1 MVGYIVAGI
10 VLIYFVILW
19 PRFEGLPPRSARLRR
34 QRLAGKLGLHNT
46 PSVGELHLTSS
57 NREELLNLITCMDT
71 DTFSKLY
78 NSKHFY
84 IMESRNS
91 VLTLYCSIKEPTGN
105 VNYQAL
111 QSSGFMRV
119 LIEEHLLVRFLN
131 ELAAEGSA

>member
-57 NREELLNLITCMDT
+57 SREELLNLVTCIDT

-78 NSKHFY
+78 NAQHFY
-84 IMESRNS
+84 LVESRNS
-91 VLTLYCSIKEPTGN
+91 ILTLYCSVKEPVEN
-105 VNYQAL
+105 VNYRTL
-111 QSSGFMRV
+111 QSSAFMRI
-119 LIEEHLLVRFLN
+119 LIEEHLLIRFLS
-131 ELAAEGSA
+131 ELDEGSA

>member
-111 QSSGFMRV
+111 QSSCRRECMINGLASFMAF
-119 LIEEHLLVRFLN
+119 I
-131 ELAAEGSA
+131 

>member
-10 VLIYFVILW
+10 VLVYFLILW

-78 NSKHFY
+78 NARHFY
-84 IMESRNS
+84 IVESRNS
-91 VLTLYCSIKEPTGN
+91 VLTLYCSIKEPIGN
-105 VNYQAL
+105 VNYQTL

-131 ELAAEGSA
+131 ELVAEGSA

>member
-57 NREELLNLITCMDT
+57 SREELLNLVTCIDT

-78 NSKHFY
+78 NAQHFY
-84 IMESRNS
+84 LVESRNS
-91 VLTLYCSIKEPTGN
+91 ILTLYCSVKEPVEN
-105 VNYQAL
+105 VNYRTL
-111 QSSGFMRV
+111 QSSAFMRI
-119 LIEEHLLVRFLN
+119 LIEEHLLVRFLS
-131 ELAAEGSA
+131 ELDEGSA